1 MDAMG
6 DSTSQSW
13 LYRHIVEETS
23 IAIIF
28 GDREGVIRF
37 WNKGAEA
44 VFGWAGAEALG
55 KSVDII
61 IPEKHRARHWEGYA
75 HVMRSG
81 VTKYGSKPLAVPA
94 LTKDGRRISI
104 EFFISLPRDA
114 SSQVLGAVAAIIDV
128 TAQCSRDKTLREKL
142 ASMEAELRNARR
154 LGPHSP
160 IEE

>member
-1 MDAMG
+1 MG

-13 LYRHIVEETS
+13 LYQHIAEETS

-44 VFGWAGAEALG
+44 VFGWSGAEASG
-55 KSVDII
+55 KSMDII
-61 IPEKHRARHWEGYA
+61 IPEKHRAQHREGYA
-75 HVMRSG
+75 HVMRTG

-104 EFFISLPRDA
+104 EFFISLPRDT
-114 SSQVLGAVAAIIDV
+114 SGQLLGAVAAIIDV
-128 TAQCSRDKTLREKL
+128 TAQWNRDKILRQRL
-142 ASMEAELRNARR
+142 ASMEAGLQNARR
-154 LGPHSP
+154 LGPHAAT
-160 IEE
+160 EA